1 MKFAAIGAFIL
12 LSGINSLYAQ
22 QKVAL
27 RPGAYKAHLQLNST
41 TTLPVRLSVEKEN
54 KSVFLVIKNAE
65 ERIEL
70 RMSKKMG
77 DTLLFPFPNFDS
89 ELRVVATKKR
99 HLKGYW
105 VNYNKAGNYR
115 IPFEAHNNSHAESPT
130 ETSTDVSGRWEAYF
144 SPKTPDQEAA
154 VGLFK
159 QEGTHV
165 TGTFLTETGD
175 YRFLEGKIE
184 GASFYVSCFD
194 GSHAFLISGNLE
206 NNAINGN
213 FYSGK
218 HYQTTWTAKRN
229 EAFELSDPDSLTYL
243 KDDKAEVHFSLQNLA
258 GETYT
263 FPNQQVNDKV
273 VIIQIM
279 GTWCPNCMDETK
291 FYKELYADYHDK
303 GLEII
308 SVGYEAAESFE
319 EQAAKI
325 KRLQEKHKLEF
336 TFLVGGKAN
345 KGKASEDFAML
356 NEVISFPTT
365 IFIGRDG
372 KVKRIHT
379 GFNGPG
385 TGNYYTEYVEK
396 TRALIES
403 LLAE

>member
-99 HLKGYW
+99 HLKGFW

-115 IPFEAHNNSHAESPT
+115 IPFEAHSNGHTEST
-130 ETSTDVSGRWEAYF
+130 AETSIDVSGRWEAYF
-144 SPKTPDQEAA
+144 SPKTPDQETA

-159 QEGTHV
+159 QEGTRI

-175 YRFLEGKIE
+175 YRFLEGKVE

-194 GSHAFLISGNLE
+194 GSHAFLICGNLE

-229 EAFELSDPDSLTYL
+229 ESFELSNPDSLTYL
-243 KDDKAEVHFSLQNLA
+243 KNDHAEVQFSLQDLS
-258 GETYT
+258 GQTYT
-263 FPNQQVNDKV
+263 FPNQQVNNKV

-308 SVGYEAAESFE
+308 SVGYEAAETFE
-319 EQAAKI
+319 EQASKI

-372 KVKRIHT
+372 IVKRIHT